1 MGLSTGH
8 PSGMAGL
15 GNTAKADITSLSGV
29 SENMVDIY
37 NYNKITLHL
46 NLGSTRVPEAGG
58 NSGATTMVLTKT
70 ECSYNGQPTWGY
82 SDGAYTIN
90 DGDEGCACCGYSH
103 LLRYGGQKSSQ
114 GKWEVVSWNTIFAFT
129 TANTLNFFAIQGSG
143 STQTGGLGPINSGDG
158 LMNSNGGWI
167 NITGNT
173 GANIGEGSKYS
184 AFKSGGTQ
192 YAYGALTAVTAFGT
206 YS

>member
-8 PSGMAGL
+8 QYVKGGL
-15 GNTAKADITSLSGV
+15 GNTAKADTLSGV
-29 SENMVDIY
+29 SENTANIY

-46 NLGSTRVPEAGG
+46 NLGSTRVPELGG

-103 LLRYGGQKSSQ
+103 LLRYGGGKSSQ